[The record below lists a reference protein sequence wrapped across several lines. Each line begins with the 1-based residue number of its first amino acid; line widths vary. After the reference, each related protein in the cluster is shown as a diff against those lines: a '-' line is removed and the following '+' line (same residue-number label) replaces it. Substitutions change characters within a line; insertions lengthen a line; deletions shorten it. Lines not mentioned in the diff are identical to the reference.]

1 LDLLSVGNNPT
12 ATVGALAYHAGDAI
26 RQRRLKSPGLLA

>member
-12 ATVGALAYHAGDAI
+12 ATVGALVYYAADPI
-26 RQRRLKSPGLLA
+26 RQRHLKSPDLLA